1 MIRAS
6 LLVLLVLSEG
16 PGARAEGALASV
28 AGGPQQ
34 GVSWMRLDTAQAA
47 SKKTGKLILLF
58 VACDPKT
65 GNMT

>member
-1 MIRAS
+1 VIRLL
-6 LLVLLVLSEG
+6 LLVSF
-16 PGARAEGALASV
+16 LAA

-34 GVSWMRLDTAQAA
+34 GVNWMRLDTAQAA

>member
-1 MIRAS
+1 MIRA
-6 LLVLLVLSEG
+6 LLVLALVAAG
-16 PGARAEGALASV
+16 
-28 AGGPQQ
+28 GGPQQ
-34 GVSWMRLDTAQAA
+34 GISWMRLDTAQAA

>member
-6 LLVLLVLSEG
+6 LLVLLALSEG
-16 PGARAEGALASV
+16 LGARAEGLVLSP

-47 SKKTGKLILLF
+47 SRKTGKLILLF

>member
-6 LLVLLVLSEG
+6 LLVL
-16 PGARAEGALASV
+16 ALASV

-47 SKKTGKLILLF
+47 SRKTGKLIFLF